1 MAGEYSLKNHFDGA
15 AARVLGASIQRV
27 HPGFDADG
35 YASEVDGRVGPLELK
50 DRVMVMAEGLRD
62 RLPSHYPDAVGVLV
76 EALASTS
83 ELGEDEGMF
92 NDGFHLMAV
101 ARFVEEFG
109 LDHPEASLP
118 ALVEITKRHTSEFA
132 VRPYVQHHY
141 EPTMA
146 LIRACA
152 VDPDPNVRRF
162 ASEGIRPRLPWA
174 ARLPGFVTDPAPVL
188 EVLELLRS
196 DPSKYVRTSVA
207 NNLNDISREHPGLVL
222 DLVER
227 WTRESPTPE
236 TAWTVRHALRTLVK
250 QGDQRALALVG
261 ATGGAHVLADGLTL
275 SPQVLDLGG
284 YLLLRVDLV
293 NTDGRPHTVIVD
305 YVVHHVRANGSRGP
319 KVFKWTRVELCGGER
334 RTLTKKHPVRPIS
347 TRSYY
352 PGEHLVEVQV
362 NGLVKAAA
370 GFELRT

>member
-1 MAGEYSLKNHFDGA
+1 MAGEYSLKNHFGGA
-15 AARVLGASIQRV
+15 AARVLGESIRRV
-27 HPGFDADG
+27 YPGFDVDG
-35 YASEVDGRVGPLELK
+35 YALEVEELVGPLELK
-50 DRVMVMAEGLRD
+50 GRVLVMAEGLRS
-62 RLPSHYPDAVGVLV
+62 RLPEHYPDAVGVLV
-76 EALASTS
+76 GSLNTGLS
-83 ELGEDEGMF
+83 EGEGLF
-92 NDGFHLMAV
+92 NNGFHLMAV

-109 LDHPEASLP
+109 LDHPDASLP

-132 VRPYVQHHY
+132 VRPYVQRHY

-146 LIRACA
+146 MMRACA
-152 VDPDPNVRRF
+152 ADPDPNVRRF

-174 ARLPGFVTDPAPVL
+174 RRLPDFVTEPAPVL
-188 EVLELLRS
+188 AVLELLRS
-196 DPSKYVRTSVA
+196 DPSKFVRTSVA

-250 QGDQRALALVG
+250 QGDQRALALLG

-284 YLLLRVDLV
+284 NLLLRVDLV